1 MSQKYIKSQNNNS
14 HNAKTYGKYYAQP
27 SYDEKFIETDEIAD
41 FIQTQV
47 RLRFLLCAI
56 GVQSLAHHLLEESNW
71 HRAPLSNVY
80 FKCGGYFREEKCGVS
95 KKCGAE

>member
-1 MSQKYIKSQNNNS
+1 MDID
-14 HNAKTYGKYYAQP
+14 TGTTTVP
-27 SYDEKFIETDEIAD
+27 F
-41 FIQTQV
+41 V
-47 RLRFLLCAI
+47 RYRCS
-56 GVQSLAHHLLEESNW
+56 SLAHHLLVESNW